1 MRSPFSSQLLTAA
14 SAALVAGQA
23 LAATVSP
30 RSSTSTSTSRSS
42 GGNDG
47 GDDDTPL
54 PVLIWHGLGDSFNG
68 EGIQRVADLA
78 DAVHP
83 GTLVFSISLAG
94 DDSSG
99 DRSASFFGNVTQQL
113 DTVCGLLAAH
123 PILSTA
129 PAVDAIGF
137 SQGGQFLRGY
147 VERCNAPPVRSL
159 VTFGSQHN
167 GIVEFKACGTTDW
180 LCKGAMALLRFNTWS
195 SFVQNR
201 LVPAQYYRDPSSA
214 ESYDTYLDASN
225 FLADIN
231 NERLLKNETYKKN
244 IASLENLVLYMFED
258 DTTVIPRRTAWF
270 DEVNG
275 TDVTPLRE
283 RQLYKEDWL
292 GLRELDSRGGIKFR
306 SITGDHMQI
315 PDQVLNDTMAEF
327 FGPAR
332 SKATGLFE
340 PDEL

>member
-1 MRSPFSSQLLTAA
+1 MRSPISSQFLAA
-14 SAALVAGQA
+14 AAAVLSASQA
-23 LAATVSP
+23 LAASTP
-30 RSSTSTSTSRSS
+30 RSS
-42 GGNDG
+42 DA
-47 GDDDTPL
+47 DDTPL
-54 PVLIWHGLGDSFNG
+54 PVIIWHGLGDSFNG
-68 EGIQRVADLA
+68 EGIQRVGALA
-78 DAVHP
+78 EAIHP
-83 GTLVFSISLAG
+83 GTFVYSISLAG
-94 DDSSG
+94 EDSSG
-99 DRSASFFGNVTQQL
+99 DRSATFFGNVTQQL
-113 DTVCGLLAAH
+113 DTVCALLAAH

-147 VERCNAPPVRSL
+147 VERCNAPPIRNL

-167 GIVEFKACGTTDW
+167 GIVEFKACGTSDW

-201 LVPAQYYRDPSSA
+201 LVPAQYYRDPASPA
-214 ESYDTYLDASN
+214 YDTYLDASN

-244 IASLENLVLYMFED
+244 IASLENLVMYMFED

-283 RQLYKEDWL
+283 RRMYKEDWL
-292 GLRELDSRGGIKFR
+292 GLRELDSKGGIHFR
-306 SITGDHMQI
+306 SITGEHMQI
-315 PDQVLNDTMAEF
+315 PDQVLNDTMVEF
-327 FGPAR
+327 FGPVK
-332 SKATGLFE
+332 SKAKGIFE
-340 PDEL
+340 SDEL